1 MKNQLTHSG
10 SILKLHTK
18 KHFVKNLTRS
28 FLIGLGL
35 IIFSLGIGGIGYHV
49 FGNLD
54 WLSAFLNASMI
65 LTGMGPV
72 DPMTSSPGKLFA
84 IFYSLFSGVT
94 FLIIAGI
101 IFAPIYQRF
110 LHKFHLDIYASNQD
124 DEQQN
129 ENEK

>member
-1 MKNQLTHSG
+1 MKNKVDHSG
-10 SILKLHTK
+10 SILKLHSR
-18 KHFVKNLTRS
+18 KHFFENLTKS
-28 FLIGLGL
+28 FITGFVMILV
-35 IIFSLGIGGIGYHV
+35 SLGIGGLGYHIY
-49 FGNLD
+49 GNLD

-72 DPMTSSPGKLFA
+72 DPMISPAGKLFA

-110 LHKFHLDIYASNQD
+110 LHKFHLDIYTSVQ
-124 DEQQN
+124 
-129 ENEK
+129 ENIEDKE

>member
-28 FLIGLGL
+28 FLIGSGL

-72 DPMTSSPGKLFA
+72 DPMLSSSGKLFA

-94 FLIIAGI
+94 FLIIVGI

-110 LHKFHLDIYASNQD
+110 LHKFHLDIYTSAQ
-124 DEQQN
+124 
-129 ENEK
+129 ENIEDKD

>member
-1 MKNQLTHSG
+1 MKNQISHSG
-10 SILKLHTK
+10 TILKLHPR
-18 KHFVKNLTRS
+18 KHFIKNLTRS
-28 FLIGLGL
+28 FLIGSGL
-35 IIFSLGIGGIGYHV
+35 IIFSLGIGGIGYHF

-72 DPMTSSPGKLFA
+72 DPMINFSGKIFA

-94 FLIIAGI
+94 FLIIVGI

-110 LHKFHLDIYASNQD
+110 LHKFHLDIYSSTQ
-124 DEQQN
+124 
-129 ENEK
+129 ENTEDKE

>member
-1 MKNQLTHSG
+1 MKNQIAHSG
-10 SILKLHTK
+10 SILKLHSQ

-28 FLIGLGL
+28 FLIGSSL
-35 IIFSLGIGGIGYHV
+35 IIFSLGIGGIGYHIY
-49 FGNLD
+49 GNLD

-72 DPMTSSPGKLFA
+72 DPMISPAGKLFA

-110 LHKFHLDIYASNQD
+110 LHKFHLDIYTSVQ
-124 DEQQN
+124 
-129 ENEK
+129 ENIEDKE

>member
-1 MKNQLTHSG
+1 MKNQVQHSG
-10 SILKLHTK
+10 SILKLHSK

-28 FLIGLGL
+28 FLTGSGL
-35 IIFSLGIGGIGYHV
+35 IMVSLGIGGIGYHF

-72 DPMTSSPGKLFA
+72 DPMISSAGKLFA

-110 LHKFHLDIYASNQD
+110 LHKFHLDIYTSVQ
-124 DEQQN
+124 
-129 ENEK
+129 ENVEDKE

>member
-1 MKNQLTHSG
+1 MKNQLPHSG
-10 SILKLHTK
+10 SILKLHSQ

-28 FLIGLGL
+28 FLIGSGL

-72 DPMTSSPGKLFA
+72 DPMISSSGKLFA

-94 FLIIAGI
+94 FLIIVGI

-110 LHKFHLDIYASNQD
+110 LHKFHLDIYTSD
-124 DEQQN
+124 KESIEDKE
-129 ENEK
+129 

>member
-1 MKNQLTHSG
+1 MKNQIAHSG
-10 SILKLHTK
+10 TISKLHTR
-18 KHFVKNLTRS
+18 KHFLKNLTKS
-28 FLIGLGL
+28 FLTGFVMILV
-35 IIFSLGIGGIGYHV
+35 SLGIGGVGYHF

-72 DPMTSSPGKLFA
+72 DPMVEPIGKLFA

-110 LHKFHLDIYASNQD
+110 LHKFHLDIYSSNQ
-124 DEQQN
+124 
-129 ENEK
+129 ENIEGKK

>member
-1 MKNQLTHSG
+1 MKNQTKHSG
-10 SILKLHTK
+10 SILKLHSK

-28 FLIGLGL
+28 FLIGSGL
-35 IIFSLGIGGIGYHV
+35 IIISLGIGGIGYHF
-49 FGNLD
+49 FGNLN

-72 DPMTSSPGKLFA
+72 DPMISSSGKLFA

-94 FLIIAGI
+94 FLVIVGI

-110 LHKFHLDIYASNQD
+110 LHKFHLDIYASAQ
-124 DEQQN
+124 
-129 ENEK
+129 ENIEDKE

>member
-1 MKNQLTHSG
+1 MVL
-10 SILKLHTK
+10 
-18 KHFVKNLTRS
+18 V
-28 FLIGLGL
+28 
-35 IIFSLGIGGIGYHV
+35 SLGIGGLGYH
-49 FGNLD
+49 FYGNLD

-72 DPMTSSPGKLFA
+72 DPMLSPAGKLFA

-110 LHKFHLDIYASNQD
+110 LHKFHLDIYTSVQ
-124 DEQQN
+124 
-129 ENEK
+129 ENIEDKE

>member
-1 MKNQLTHSG
+1 MKNQIKHSG
-10 SILKLHTK
+10 SVLKLHSK

-28 FLIGLGL
+28 FLIGSGL
-35 IIFSLGIGGIGYHV
+35 IIFSLGIGGIGYHF
-49 FGNLD
+49 FGHLD

-72 DPMTSSPGKLFA
+72 DPMLSSSGKLFA

-94 FLIIAGI
+94 FLIIVGI

-110 LHKFHLDIYASNQD
+110 LHKFHLDIYTSD
-124 DEQQN
+124 KESIEDKE
-129 ENEK
+129 

>member
-1 MKNQLTHSG
+1 MKNKVDHSG
-10 SILKLHTK
+10 SILKLHSR
-18 KHFVKNLTRS
+18 KHFFKNLTKS
-28 FLIGLGL
+28 FITGFVMILV
-35 IIFSLGIGGIGYHV
+35 SLGIGGLGYH
-49 FGNLD
+49 FYGNLD

-72 DPMTSSPGKLFA
+72 DPMISPAGKLFA

-110 LHKFHLDIYASNQD
+110 LHKFHLNIYTSVQ
-124 DEQQN
+124 
-129 ENEK
+129 ENIEDKE

>member
-1 MKNQLTHSG
+1 MKTQSQKAG
-10 SILKLHTK
+10 SIIKLHTR
-18 KHFVKNLTRS
+18 KHFLKNLTKS
-28 FLIGLGL
+28 FLTGFVMILV
-35 IIFSLGIGGIGYHV
+35 SLGIGGVGYHF

-72 DPMTSSPGKLFA
+72 DPMISPTGKLFA

-110 LHKFHLDIYASNQD
+110 LHKFHLDIYAPD
-124 DEQQN
+124 PEDERT
-129 ENEK
+129 K

>member
-1 MKNQLTHSG
+1 MKNKVDHSG
-10 SILKLHTK
+10 SILKLHSR
-18 KHFVKNLTRS
+18 KHFFKNLTKS
-28 FLIGLGL
+28 FITGFVMILV
-35 IIFSLGIGGIGYHV
+35 SLGIGGLGYHIY
-49 FGNLD
+49 GNLD

-72 DPMTSSPGKLFA
+72 YPMLSPAGKLFA

-110 LHKFHLDIYASNQD
+110 LHKFHLDIYTSAQ
-124 DEQQN
+124 
-129 ENEK
+129 ENIEDKE

>member
-1 MKNQLTHSG
+1 MKNQVRHSG
-10 SILKLHTK
+10 SILKLHSK
-18 KHFVKNLTRS
+18 RHFLKNVTRS
-28 FLIGLGL
+28 FLIGSGL
-35 IIFSLGIGGIGYHV
+35 IIISLGIGGIGYHV

-72 DPMTSSPGKLFA
+72 DPMLSGAGKLFA

-110 LHKFHLDIYASNQD
+110 LHKFHLDIYTSDKESAED
-124 DEQQN
+124 KE
-129 ENEK
+129 

>member
-1 MKNQLTHSG
+1 MKNQTKHSG
-10 SILKLHTK
+10 NILKLHSK
-18 KHFVKNLTRS
+18 KHFIKNLTKS
-28 FLIGLGL
+28 FFIGIGLITISLLIGG
-35 IIFSLGIGGIGYHV
+35 FGYHY

-54 WLSAFLNASMI
+54 WLSAYLNASMI

-72 DPMTSSPGKLFA
+72 DPMIEPSGKLFA

-110 LHKFHLDIYASNQD
+110 LHKFHLDIYTSDKENVED
-124 DEQQN
+124 N
-129 ENEK
+129 E

>member
-1 MKNQLTHSG
+1 MKNKVDHSG
-10 SILKLHTK
+10 SILKLHSR
-18 KHFVKNLTRS
+18 KHFFKNLTKS
-28 FLIGLGL
+28 FITGFVMILV
-35 IIFSLGIGGIGYHV
+35 SLGIGGLGYH
-49 FGNLD
+49 FYGNLD

-72 DPMTSSPGKLFA
+72 DPMISPAGKLFA

-110 LHKFHLDIYASNQD
+110 LHKFHLDIYTSVQ
-124 DEQQN
+124 
-129 ENEK
+129 ENIEDKE

>member
-1 MKNQLTHSG
+1 MKNKVDNSG
-10 SILKLHTK
+10 SILKLHSR
-18 KHFVKNLTRS
+18 KHFFKNLTKS
-28 FLIGLGL
+28 FITGFVMILV
-35 IIFSLGIGGIGYHV
+35 SLGIGGLGYH
-49 FGNLD
+49 FYGNLD

-72 DPMTSSPGKLFA
+72 DPMLSPAGKLFA

-110 LHKFHLDIYASNQD
+110 LHKFHLDIYTSVQ
-124 DEQQN
+124 
-129 ENEK
+129 ENIEDKE

>member
-1 MKNQLTHSG
+1 MKNKVDHSG
-10 SILKLHTK
+10 SILKLHSR
-18 KHFVKNLTRS
+18 KHFFKNLTKS
-28 FLIGLGL
+28 FITGFVMILV
-35 IIFSLGIGGIGYHV
+35 SLGIGGLGYH
-49 FGNLD
+49 FYGNLD

-72 DPMTSSPGKLFA
+72 DPMISSTGKLFA

-110 LHKFHLDIYASNQD
+110 LHKFHLDIYTSAQ
-124 DEQQN
+124 
-129 ENEK
+129 ENIEDKE

>member
-1 MKNQLTHSG
+1 MKNQIQHSG
-10 SILKLHTK
+10 SILKLHSK

-28 FLIGLGL
+28 FLIGSGL
-35 IIFSLGIGGIGYHV
+35 IIFSLGIGGIGYHF

-72 DPMTSSPGKLFA
+72 DPMTSSSGKLFA

-94 FLIIAGI
+94 FLIIVGI

-110 LHKFHLDIYASNQD
+110 LHKFHLDIYTSAQ
-124 DEQQN
+124 
-129 ENEK
+129 ENIEDKD

>member
-1 MKNQLTHSG
+1 MKNQVKHSG
-10 SILKLHTK
+10 SILKLHPK

-28 FLIGLGL
+28 FMIGSAL
-35 IIFSLGIGGIGYHV
+35 IIISLGIGGVGYHYL
-49 FGNLD
+49 GNLE

-72 DPMTSSPGKLFA
+72 DAMITPTGKLFA

-110 LHKFHLDIYASNQD
+110 LHKFHLEIYAD
-124 DEQQN
+124 DE
-129 ENEK
+129 EME

>member
-1 MKNQLTHSG
+1 MKNQVKHSG
-10 SILKLHTK
+10 SILKLHSQ
-18 KHFVKNLTRS
+18 KHFVKNLKRS
-28 FLIGLGL
+28 FLIGSGL
-35 IIFSLGIGGIGYHV
+35 ILISLGIGGIGYHY

-72 DPMTSSPGKLFA
+72 DPMVSSAGKLFA

-110 LHKFHLDIYASNQD
+110 LHKFHLDIYTS
-124 DEQQN
+124 DE
-129 ENEK
+129 ENERIK

>member
-1 MKNQLTHSG
+1 M
-10 SILKLHTK
+10 IL
-18 KHFVKNLTRS
+18 V
-28 FLIGLGL
+28 
-35 IIFSLGIGGIGYHV
+35 SLGIGGLGYHIY
-49 FGNLD
+49 GNLD

-72 DPMTSSPGKLFA
+72 DPMISPAGKLFA

-110 LHKFHLDIYASNQD
+110 LHKFHLDIYTSVQENIEDKED
-124 DEQQN
+124 DKSKKCN
-129 ENEK
+129 EFIVEGCLITKNAVLSFPLP

>member
-1 MKNQLTHSG
+1 MKNQIAHSG
-10 SILKLHTK
+10 SILKLHSQ

-28 FLIGLGL
+28 FLIGSGL
-35 IIFSLGIGGIGYHV
+35 ILFSLGIGGIGYHI
-49 FGNLD
+49 FGKLD

-72 DPMTSSPGKLFA
+72 DPMLSPAGILFA

-110 LHKFHLDIYASNQD
+110 LHKFHLDIYTSVQ
-124 DEQQN
+124 
-129 ENEK
+129 ENIEDKE

>member
-1 MKNQLTHSG
+1 MKNQVKHSG
-10 SILKLHTK
+10 TITKLHTR
-18 KHFVKNLTRS
+18 KHFLKNLTKS
-28 FLIGLGL
+28 FLTGFVMILVSLGLG
-35 IIFSLGIGGIGYHV
+35 GVGYHF

-72 DPMTSSPGKLFA
+72 DPMISPTGKLFA

-110 LHKFHLDIYASNQD
+110 LHKFHLDIYAAD
-124 DEQQN
+124 PEDERS
-129 ENEK
+129 K

>member
-1 MKNQLTHSG
+1 MKNQIAHSG
-10 SILKLHTK
+10 TILKLHSR
-18 KHFVKNLTRS
+18 KHFLKNLTRS
-28 FLIGLGL
+28 FLTGFVMILV
-35 IIFSLGIGGIGYHV
+35 SLGIGGIGYHF

-72 DPMTSSPGKLFA
+72 DPMVEPFGKLFA

-110 LHKFHLDIYASNQD
+110 LHKFHLDIYSSNQ
-124 DEQQN
+124 
-129 ENEK
+129 ENIEGKK

>member
-1 MKNQLTHSG
+1 MKNKVDHSG
-10 SILKLHTK
+10 SILKLHSR
-18 KHFVKNLTRS
+18 KHFFKNLTKS
-28 FLIGLGL
+28 FITGFVMILV
-35 IIFSLGIGGIGYHV
+35 SLGIGGLGYH
-49 FGNLD
+49 FYGNLD

-72 DPMTSSPGKLFA
+72 DPMLSPAGKLFA

-110 LHKFHLDIYASNQD
+110 LHKFHLDIYTSVQ
-124 DEQQN
+124 
-129 ENEK
+129 ENIEDKE

>member
-1 MKNQLTHSG
+1 MKNQIQHSG
-10 SILKLHTK
+10 SILKLHSK

-28 FLIGLGL
+28 FLIGSGL
-35 IIFSLGIGGIGYHV
+35 IIFSLGIGGIGYHF
-49 FGNLD
+49 FGNQD

-72 DPMTSSPGKLFA
+72 DPMTSSSGKLFA

-94 FLIIAGI
+94 FLIIVGI

-110 LHKFHLDIYASNQD
+110 LHKFHLDIYTSAQ
-124 DEQQN
+124 
-129 ENEK
+129 ENIEDKD

>member
-1 MKNQLTHSG
+1 MKSQIAHSG
-10 SILKLHTK
+10 SISKLHSK

-28 FLIGLGL
+28 FLIGSGL
-35 IIFSLGIGGIGYHV
+35 IIFSLGIGGIGYHF

-72 DPMTSSPGKLFA
+72 DPMTSSTGKLFA

-110 LHKFHLDIYASNQD
+110 LHKFHLDIYTSAQ
-124 DEQQN
+124 
-129 ENEK
+129 ENIEDKE